1 MTGVLTAGARGPRTD
16 SDNRGGRRGGR
27 SPGCELCSRSPA
39 GRWHRGLPTPRR
51 LARGPQN
58 SAGSSFEA
66 PSVCVWGGGVAA
78 RGQLG
83 GSGGNVR
90 TGHLV
95 LGSSVGGGP
104 RFPASL
110 GQTTGV
116 PGSGPRGSLSLL
128 PSPDTQ
134 APQTQPGVQK
144 PVPTTD
150 GHMDLSSG
158 CGSRAERNPRGCDRC
173 QASPK

>member
-1 MTGVLTAGARGPRTD
+1 MTAGEGGEGDGARAVSCAAAAQGGGGTGGCRPHGGWPAAPRT
-16 SDNRGGRRGGR
+16 RRDR
-27 SPGCELCSRSPA
+27 ALKPP
-39 GRWHRGLPTPRR
+39 
-51 LARGPQN
+51 
-58 SAGSSFEA
+58 
-66 PSVCVWGGGVAA
+66 VCVFGGGGVAA

-173 QASPK
+173 QATPK